1 MTKIVAELCQN
12 HLGDFSIV
20 EEMVSSAASA
30 GASIIKIQTIFAD
43 DLSFRPQFEDGCVL
57 RGVTKCIKR
66 PYQSEYDRLKKL
78 ELSLEQISKF
88 IELVRSYNLI
98 PMTTC
103 FTRQHIDKMFDAGFD
118 HIKIASYD
126 CASFQFLREA
136 ASKFKFLL
144 VSTGATFDDEIQKAA
159 EILKATSY
167 ALLHCVTL
175 YPTPLSE
182 FNLSRMN
189 YLTKFTNNVGL
200 SDHSNFQRDG
210 IIASA
215 AAIYLGASYIER
227 HFTILPSDNTKDG
240 PVSITRDGLSSLS
253 AFSEMSKSDQKSMLS
268 NLCPEWESLLMGS
281 SQRCLSSE
289 ELLNRDYY
297 RGRFASNF
305 LDNLGNQRSVYNWEE
320 TLIQ

>member
-12 HLGDFSIV
+12 HLGDYSIV

-43 DLSFRPQFEDGCVL
+43 DLSFRPQFEDGLVL
-57 RGVTKCIKR
+57 RGETKCIKR
-66 PYQSEYDRLKKL
+66 PYQTEYDRLKKL

-88 IELVRSYNLI
+88 IDLVRSYNLI

-103 FTRQHIDKMFDAGFD
+103 FTRQHIEKMFDVGFE

-126 CASFQFLREA
+126 CASFELLREA
-136 ASKFKFLL
+136 SRKFKFLL
-144 VSTGATFDDEIQKAA
+144 VSTGATYDDEIQKAA
-159 EILKATSY
+159 EILKATSF

-182 FNLSRMN
+182 FNLSRMK
-189 YLTKFTNNVGL
+189 YLTNFSNDVGL
-200 SDHSNFQRDG
+200 SDHSNFKQDG

-215 AAIYLGASYIER
+215 AAIFLGASYIER

-240 PVSITRDGLSSLS
+240 PVSITKAGLSSLS
-253 AFSEMSKSDQKSMLS
+253 AFSAMSNSDQKDVLS
-268 NLCPEWESLLMGS
+268 GLCPEWQSLLLGS
-281 SQRCLSSE
+281 PQRCLSSE

-305 LDNLGNQRSVYNWEE
+305 LDKLGNQRTVFNWEE
-320 TLIQ
+320 SLIQ